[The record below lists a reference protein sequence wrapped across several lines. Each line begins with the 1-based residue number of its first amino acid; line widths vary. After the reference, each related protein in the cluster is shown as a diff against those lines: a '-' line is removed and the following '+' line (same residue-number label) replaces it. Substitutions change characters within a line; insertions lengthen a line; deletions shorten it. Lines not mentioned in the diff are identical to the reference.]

1 MNLLLD
7 VELREDG
14 SDGDIAG
21 FSAYGNWIEDNVS
34 CSECI
39 DIGQDPS

>member
-14 SDGDIAG
+14 DIAG
-21 FSAYGNWIEDNVS
+21 FSGYGNWIDDNVS

>member
-14 SDGDIAG
+14 SDGDVAG
-21 FSAYGNWIEDNVS
+21 FSGYGNWVDDNVS
-34 CSECI
+34 YSECI

>member
-7 VELREDG
+7 VEFRGDG
-14 SDGDIAG
+14 SDGDVAG
-21 FSAYGNWIEDNVS
+21 FSGYGNWVDDNVS

-39 DIGQDPS
+39 DSGQGPS